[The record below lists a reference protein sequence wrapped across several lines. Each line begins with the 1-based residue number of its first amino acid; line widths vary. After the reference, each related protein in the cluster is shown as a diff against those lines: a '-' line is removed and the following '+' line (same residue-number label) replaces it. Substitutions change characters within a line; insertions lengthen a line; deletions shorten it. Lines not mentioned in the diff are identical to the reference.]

1 MSSFLFLT
9 CCFLIIIACSEGA
22 NTDAKKLE
30 TRRVCLRTDFPTG
43 CNHLDFEISYPQDSG
58 SYTDSQLTSF
68 NQKFSRLCTKAC
80 VSAVTEYLRCDYSR
94 QYSGNQLQ
102 ERLEYRVNYIQKYI
116 CGQHSNGDYCP
127 VRLQRGY
134 IGSTTT
140 STDRSNARA
149 FINIIRLCSWS
160 PYSGSNTGITCSS
173 STSSRCT
180 DTISTFSSY
189 MGCCAEPLLGS
200 GVRSCSGVSVPEAC
214 TGVSG
219 ATGIMATAPIV
230 AVSLMV
236 FALVGVLL

>member
-22 NTDAKKLE
+22 ITDAKKLE
-30 TRRVCLRTDFPTG
+30 TRRVCLTTDFPTG
-43 CNHLDFEISYPQDSG
+43 CTLSDFGFSRPSTG

-80 VSAVTEYLRCDYSR
+80 VSAVTEYYRCYYSEDQLREY
-94 QYSGNQLQ
+94 
-102 ERLEYRVNYIQKYI
+102 LEYQVNYIQKYV

-134 IGSTTT
+134 TGSTTT

-149 FINIIRLCSWS
+149 FETLRSSSCRVLPGTTENA
-160 PYSGSNTGITCSS
+160 CSS

-180 DTISTFSSY
+180 NAISTFSRY
-189 MGCCAEPLLGS
+189 AGCCTEPLLGQ
-200 GVRSCSGVSVPEAC
+200 GVRSCSGVSEAC
-214 TGVSG
+214 TGVSS

>member
-9 CCFLIIIACSEGA
+9 CCFFIIIACSEGA

-30 TRRVCLRTDFPTG
+30 TRQVCLTTDFPSG
-43 CNHLDFEISYPQDSG
+43 CTASDFGYSRPLTTG

-80 VSAVTEYLRCDYSR
+80 VSAVTEYYRCYYSS
-94 QYSGNQLQ
+94 QLSGNQLQ
-102 ERLEYRVNYIQKYI
+102 ELLDYRVNYIQKYV

-140 STDRSNARA
+140 STDRRNARA
-149 FINIIRLCSWS
+149 FETLRSSSCRVL
-160 PYSGSNTGITCSS
+160 PGITGNVCSS
-173 STSSRCT
+173 SASSTCT
-180 DTISTFSSY
+180 DAISTFSGY
-189 MGCCAEPLLGS
+189 MGCCTEPLLGQ
-200 GVRSCSGVSVPEAC
+200 GVRSCSGVSEAC
-214 TGVSG
+214 TGVSS

>member
-22 NTDAKKLE
+22 VTDAKKLE
-30 TRRVCLRTDFPTG
+30 TRQVCLTTDFPTG
-43 CNHLDFEISYPQDSG
+43 CTLSDFIFSRLSTSG

-80 VSAVTEYLRCDYSR
+80 VSAVTEYYRCDYSSR
-94 QYSGNQLQ
+94 YSGNQLQ
-102 ERLEYRVNYIQKYI
+102 ELLEYRVNYIQKYV

-134 IGSTTT
+134 TGSTTT

-149 FINIIRLCSWS
+149 LVTLRSSCRLSF
-160 PYSGSNTGITCSS
+160 GTTGNACSS
-173 STSSRCT
+173 SASSTCT
-180 DTISTFSSY
+180 NAISTFSRY
-189 MGCCAEPLLGS
+189 AGCCTEPFLGQ
-200 GVRSCSGVSVPEAC
+200 GVRSCSDVPAAC
-214 TGVSG
+214 TGVSS